1 MFEKPIQ
8 YKIFIALILVLFFV
22 QKTKAD
28 STYTKGFSLK
38 GIDFRYGFGRYNLRS
53 VDEKNLAKNFT
64 NDQNNYY
71 QFDKARLS
79 ENNGTGISELYCGI
93 VLSPNFYVKKHL
105 FAKQEIRIGLS
116 FTLLNNAST
125 IALAWDTITN
135 INQKEVKQFF
145 YQYKYNSQKIHFSY
159 LLNSKIFK
167 QQFAFY
173 CGIGGAIGF
182 SNWRS
187 NYEGRAG
194 SYSKQVLTTQNNQV
208 SENKQYIPLENYSTG
223 SGFIYIP
230 LGIKYNFSCDIN
242 LFAEANIGYQYFLK
256 GINSATKW
264 LPSSTYNFGF
274 RLKLIDDD
282 NQIIKKSP
290 IFW

>member
-8 YKIFIALILVLFFV
+8 HKIIIAFLMVLFFT
-22 QKTKAD
+22 QKVKAD

-53 VDEKNLAKNFT
+53 IDEKNLAKQFT

-71 QFDKARLS
+71 KFNQSLLA
-79 ENNGTGISELYCGI
+79 ENNGTAISDIYLGLI
-93 VLSPNFYVKKHL
+93 FSPKINNKKNV
-105 FAKQEIRIGLS
+105 FTKQEIRIGVS

-125 IALAWDTITN
+125 IALAWDTIN
-135 INQKEVKQFF
+135 NGNQKEVKQFF

-159 LLNSKIFK
+159 LLNSKILKNSLAFYGGIG
-167 QQFAFY
+167 FAF
-173 CGIGGAIGF
+173 GF

-187 NYEGRAG
+187 NFEGRAG
-194 SYSKQVLTTQNNQV
+194 SYSKQVLTSQNNQV
-208 SENKQYIPLENYSTG
+208 SDIKQYVPLENFRTG
-223 SGFIYIP
+223 NSLIYIP
-230 LGIKYNFSCDIN
+230 LGIKYNLSYDIN

-256 GINSATKW
+256 GINTNNTW

-274 RLKLIDDD
+274 RLKLIDD
-282 NQIIKKSP
+282 NQAIKQGAV
-290 IFW
+290 FW